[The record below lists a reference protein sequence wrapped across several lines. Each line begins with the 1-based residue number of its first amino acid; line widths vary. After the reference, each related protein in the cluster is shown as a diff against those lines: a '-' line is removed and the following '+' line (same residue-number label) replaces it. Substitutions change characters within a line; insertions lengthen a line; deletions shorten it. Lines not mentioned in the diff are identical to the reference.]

1 MAPCF
6 SSPVRHSRQNSPFSH
21 DQASWVILKFG
32 ELNSLSDVRRAF
44 RLKFFPKNPR
54 YVPDLKAF
62 KRLVQ
67 RFETS
72 GATRPLTPRGR
83 TAETAEE
90 VERVKTFFQAHPDAH
105 VRKASQDLGMSFG
118 KVWTILRKKLHWKPY
133 RPILT
138 TVLSADNMASRLEAC
153 TFWLSQAEGWFER
166 VIWSDEKWFMLQQ
179 APNRKNTVFWSPMN
193 PQKLTPCK
201 KAHGAKVM
209 AWVGIVDG
217 SCLPVYWF
225 EGPVTGAAYLE
236 MLKTVVWPSVRA
248 QAAKRGYWFQQ
259 DGAPVHVT
267 SDVMDFLKSK
277 FGDRLIS
284 RKAQHPWPPYS
295 PDLSCLDFSFW
306 PQAAQEVAEQKPE
319 TLAELKDIV
328 EGFARRMAGDQLRR
342 MARHTRRRAELC
354 CAERGGHFEHL
365 L

>member
-32 ELNSLSDVRRAF
+32 ELNNLSDVRRAF

-118 KVWTILRKKLHWKPY
+118 KVWTILRKKL
-133 RPILT
+133 
-138 TVLSADNMASRLEAC
+138 
-153 TFWLSQAEGWFER
+153 
-166 VIWSDEKWFMLQQ
+166 
-179 APNRKNTVFWSPMN
+179 
-193 PQKLTPCK
+193 
-201 KAHGAKVM
+201 
-209 AWVGIVDG
+209 
-217 SCLPVYWF
+217 
-225 EGPVTGAAYLE
+225 
-236 MLKTVVWPSVRA
+236 
-248 QAAKRGYWFQQ
+248 
-259 DGAPVHVT
+259 
-267 SDVMDFLKSK
+267 
-277 FGDRLIS
+277 
-284 RKAQHPWPPYS
+284 
-295 PDLSCLDFSFW
+295 
-306 PQAAQEVAEQKPE
+306 
-319 TLAELKDIV
+319 
-328 EGFARRMAGDQLRR
+328 
-342 MARHTRRRAELC
+342 
-354 CAERGGHFEHL
+354 
-365 L
+365 